1 MKSNVNQNKK
11 KGIKHIILSFRLQK
25 NFLQMCPVPL
35 CENCLKWNQKL
46 PNSGKQKCAW
56 TSVNLL
62 KNRGESPQRCHKL
75 TVLEKSSLWDMLSCG
90 CHCSLVD
97 WLFVLLGSE
106 TKVAAASVGSGRLS
120 ERTFPLRGV
129 SSYRGLS
136 A

>member
-1 MKSNVNQNKK
+1 
-11 KGIKHIILSFRLQK
+11 
-25 NFLQMCPVPL
+25 MCPVPL

-56 TSVNLL
+56 RSVNLL
-62 KNRGESPQRCHKL
+62 KNRGGGLRDAINSRFWRNPHFGTCCPA
-75 TVLEKSSLWDMLSCG
+75 VAI
-90 CHCSLVD
+90 CSLID

-106 TKVAAASVGSGRLS
+106 KKVAAASVGSGRLS

-129 SSYRGLS
+129 SSCRGLS